1 MRDFVRELI
10 KKGIVEINPYLDIGG
25 IRYPEAEG
33 YAKDQKYST
42 MMKTLTRLVDE
53 NILKEKEST
62 HVISFAR
69 SHDAGAIFAY
79 QGYWVRLL
87 WQS

>member
-1 MRDFVRELI
+1 MKLWNKKEQIKEKDPKTAEQKAMRDFVRELI

-42 MMKTLTRLVDE
+42 M
-53 NILKEKEST
+53 
-62 HVISFAR
+62 
-69 SHDAGAIFAY
+69 
-79 QGYWVRLL
+79 
-87 WQS
+87 